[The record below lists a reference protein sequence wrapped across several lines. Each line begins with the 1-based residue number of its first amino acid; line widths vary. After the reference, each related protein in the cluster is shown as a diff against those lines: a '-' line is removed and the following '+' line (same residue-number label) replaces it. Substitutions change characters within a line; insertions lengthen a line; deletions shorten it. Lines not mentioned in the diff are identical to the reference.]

1 MQVPSIPLRQRNAGI
16 ELMTDI
22 NSFPSA
28 CWKMRD
34 ILRVLLLGVIVFLVF
49 KTFKINISSITS
61 ITDSNITLIVST
73 LHGKD

>member
-1 MQVPSIPLRQRNAGI
+1 MVQVPSIPLRQRNAGI

-49 KTFKINISSITS
+49 KTFKINISSIT
-61 ITDSNITLIVST
+61 DSNITLIVST

>member
-1 MQVPSIPLRQRNAGI
+1 MVQVPSIPLRQRNAGI

-49 KTFKINISSITS
+49 KINISF